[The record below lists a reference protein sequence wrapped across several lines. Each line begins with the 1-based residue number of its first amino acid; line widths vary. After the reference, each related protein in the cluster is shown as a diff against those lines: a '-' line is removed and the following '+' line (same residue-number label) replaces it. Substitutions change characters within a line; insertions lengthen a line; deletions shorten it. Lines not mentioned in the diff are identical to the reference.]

1 MTNNQKDTKKTD
13 NNSYGHNDFSGV
25 NALVNKTIYEFAN
38 KKTEKLVTALY
49 MVTDCMET
57 EDALKEKLRLLGVQL
72 LSDIYRLS
80 TLLPIEKNTQ
90 ISVSLNRIYEILSFI
105 EIAYTIG
112 YISEMNTEILKNEFR
127 ILITEL
133 ESYQHKNK
141 NFSFTLNE
149 QMFEVERGERDL
161 ISNGQFLGNVFNRNQ
176 KDIKDSSSKRTNIMS
191 FTNNQTKTKGV
202 SNGNHNLT
210 AIDYKKVKQERTD
223 KIIAIIKDKK
233 EATIKDIATL
243 FTNCSEKTIQREL
256 SDLIEKGQI
265 QKTGAKRWSR
275 YTLIP
280 KS

>member
-1 MTNNQKDTKKTD
+1 
-13 NNSYGHNDFSGV
+13 
-25 NALVNKTIYEFAN
+25 
-38 KKTEKLVTALY
+38 
-49 MVTDCMET
+49 
-57 EDALKEKLRLLGVQL
+57 
-72 LSDIYRLS
+72 
-80 TLLPIEKNTQ
+80 
-90 ISVSLNRIYEILSFI
+90 
-105 EIAYTIG
+105 
-112 YISEMNTEILKNEFR
+112 MNTEILKNEFR

-149 QMFEVERGERDL
+149 QMFEIERGERGL
-161 ISNGQFLGNVFNRNQ
+161 ISNGQFLGNVFNQNQ
-176 KDIKDSSSKRTNIMS
+176 KDIKDSSSKRTNMIS

-243 FTNCSEKTIQREL
+243 FTDCSEKTIQREL